1 MRKIRNTIIGRVLR
15 TAVAI
20 GFVLT
25 SAAAVI
31 LARDQ
36 STPED
41 RSTLLWRV
49 REAKKL
55 GKTSIE
61 LDVGEGEHAAT
72 QSLDVALEDT
82 SLVLAEVIKSEA
94 DHDERGFHLAKISV
108 TREAFFPARRL

>member
-1 MRKIRNTIIGRVLR
+1 MRKIRSTIIGRVLR

-20 GFVLT
+20 GFILT

-31 LARDQ
+31 LAQDQ

-41 RSTLLWRV
+41 RGTLQWRV

-61 LDVGEGEHAAT
+61 LDVGEG
-72 QSLDVALEDT
+72 
-82 SLVLAEVIKSEA
+82 
-94 DHDERGFHLAKISV
+94 
-108 TREAFFPARRL
+108 